1 MNPFPI
7 DNPQRLQ
14 AMKPTFSLC
23 VYCGSRMG
31 DSPAYA
37 QAAQA
42 VGRWIGQHQGQLIYG
57 GGNNGLMGVVA
68 QATAQAGG
76 RVVGVIPQ
84 ALVDK
89 EVARRE
95 CDELH
100 VVQTMHERKQMMAER
115 ADAFLAI
122 PGGIGTLEEFFEV
135 WSWRQLG
142 YHHKP
147 IGLLSVEGFFD
158 GLIGFL
164 SQATER
170 GFIGEPQQQLVQ
182 HGSDVHGL
190 LSGLVQAAS
199 VHPPGSGWGQI

>member
-1 MNPFPI
+1 
-7 DNPQRLQ
+7 
-14 AMKPTFSLC
+14 
-23 VYCGSRMG
+23 MG

-37 QAAQA
+37 HAAQA
-42 VGRWIGQHQGQLIYG
+42 VGSWIGQHQGQLIYG

-89 EVARRE
+89 EVARLE

-142 YHHKP
+142 YHDKP
-147 IGLLSVEGFFD
+147 IGLLSVQGFFD

-164 SQATER
+164 SKATDH
-170 GFIGEPQQQLVQ
+170 GFIGAPQQQLIQ
-182 HGSDVHGL
+182 HGSDVGGL
-190 LSGLVQAAS
+190 LSGLAQAAG
-199 VHPPGSGWGQI
+199 VRTTCSGLGQI

>member
-1 MNPFPI
+1 MN
-7 DNPQRLQ
+7 
-14 AMKPTFSLC
+14 PTFSLC

-68 QATAQAGG
+68 QATSQAGG

-147 IGLLSVEGFFD
+147 IGLLSVDGFFD
-158 GLIGFL
+158 SLISFL
-164 SQATER
+164 SQTTER
-170 GFIGEPQQQLVQ
+170 GFIGAPQQQLVQ
-182 HGSDVHGL
+182 HGNDVDGL
-190 LSGLVQAAS
+190 LNGLVQAAG
-199 VHPPGSGWGQI
+199 VHPPGSGLGQI

>member
-1 MNPFPI
+1 
-7 DNPQRLQ
+7 
-14 AMKPTFSLC
+14 
-23 VYCGSRMG
+23 MG
-31 DSPAYA
+31 ESTAYA
-37 QAAQA
+37 HAAQA
-42 VGRWIGQHQGQLIYG
+42 VGTWIGKHQGQLIYG

-95 CDELH
+95 CDELF

-122 PGGIGTLEEFFEV
+122 PGGIGTLEELFEV

-147 IGLLSVEGFFD
+147 IGILSVEGYFD

-164 SQATER
+164 SHATER
-170 GFIGEPQQQLVQ
+170 GFIGAAQQQLVQ
-182 HGSDVHGL
+182 HGSDVESL
-190 LSGLVQAAS
+190 LSGLAQEAS
-199 VHPPGSGWGQI
+199 MQKPGSGLNAI

>member
-1 MNPFPI
+1 
-7 DNPQRLQ
+7 
-14 AMKPTFSLC
+14 
-23 VYCGSRMG
+23 MG

-37 QAAQA
+37 HAAQA
-42 VGRWIGQHQGQLIYG
+42 VGSWIGQHQGQLIYG

-89 EVARRE
+89 EVARLE

-142 YHHKP
+142 YHRM
-147 IGLLSVEGFFD
+147 LS
-158 GLIGFL
+158 
-164 SQATER
+164 
-170 GFIGEPQQQLVQ
+170 
-182 HGSDVHGL
+182 
-190 LSGLVQAAS
+190 
-199 VHPPGSGWGQI
+199 PGSLASSASSAPWRSRRRSACRSRAPSPLR

>member
-1 MNPFPI
+1 
-7 DNPQRLQ
+7 
-14 AMKPTFSLC
+14 
-23 VYCGSRMG
+23 
-31 DSPAYA
+31 
-37 QAAQA
+37 
-42 VGRWIGQHQGQLIYG
+42 
-57 GGNNGLMGVVA
+57 MGVVA

-89 EVARRE
+89 EVARLE

-147 IGLLSVEGFFD
+147 IGLLSAEGFFG

-170 GFIGEPQQQLVQ
+170 GFIGESQQHLVQ
-182 HGSDVHGL
+182 HGSDVDEL
-190 LSGLVQAAS
+190 LSGLARAAS
-199 VHPPGSGWGQI
+199 MHTPGSGLSEI

>member
-1 MNPFPI
+1 
-7 DNPQRLQ
+7 
-14 AMKPTFSLC
+14 MKPTFSLC

-37 QAAQA
+37 QTAQA
-42 VGRWIGQHQGQLIYG
+42 VGTWIGQHQGQLIYG

-147 IGLLSVEGFFD
+147 IGLLSVQGFFD
-158 GLIGFL
+158 GLTGFL

-170 GFIGEPQQQLVQ
+170 GFIGESQQHLVQ
-182 HGSDVHGL
+182 HGSDVDVL
-190 LSGLVQAAS
+190 LSGLARAAS
-199 VHPPGSGWGQI
+199 MHTPGSGLSCPCRPRPP

>member
-1 MNPFPI
+1 
-7 DNPQRLQ
+7 
-14 AMKPTFSLC
+14 MKPTFSLC

-31 DSPAYA
+31 ESTAYA
-37 QAAQA
+37 HAAQA
-42 VGRWIGQHQGQLIYG
+42 VGTWIGKHQGQLIYG

-95 CDELH
+95 CDELF

-122 PGGIGTLEEFFEV
+122 PGGIGTLEELFEV

-147 IGLLSVEGFFD
+147 IGILSVEGYFD

-164 SQATER
+164 SHATER
-170 GFIGEPQQQLVQ
+170 GFIGAAQQQLVQ
-182 HGSDVHGL
+182 HGSDVDGL
-190 LSGLVQAAS
+190 LSGLAQEAS
-199 VHPPGSGWGQI
+199 MQKHGSGLSAI

>member
-1 MNPFPI
+1 
-7 DNPQRLQ
+7 
-14 AMKPTFSLC
+14 MKPNFSLC
-23 VYCGSRMG
+23 VYCGSRRG

-37 QAAQA
+37 QAAQE
-42 VGRWIGQHQGQLIYG
+42 VGAWIGRHGGQLVYG

-89 EVARRE
+89 EFARRE

-115 ADAFLAI
+115 ADAFLAM
-122 PGGIGTLEEFFEV
+122 PGGIGTLEELFEI

-147 IGLLSVEGFFD
+147 LGLLSVNAYYD
-158 GLIGFL
+158 GLMAFL
-164 SQATER
+164 SQATHS
-170 GFIGEPQQQLVQ
+170 GFIGEAQQKLVL
-182 HGSDVHGL
+182 HDSEPDRL
-190 LSGLVQAAS
+190 LKALVSEAGMSPNGSGLDL
-199 VHPPGSGWGQI
+199 I